1 MSIPPTDWMTDALC
15 AAHPGL
21 GWLNDPHLVGLG
33 EEATMAVVCS
43 RCPVVADCAAYVH
56 AVGITGG
63 FWAGHHRT
71 PDGPL
76 LPATAPAA
84 GDAA

>member
-1 MSIPPTDWMTDALC
+1 MSGPLDVTWMADAAC
-15 AAHPGL
+15 AHRPHL
-21 GWLNDPHLVGLG
+21 GWIKDPDQVDLA
-33 EEATMAVVCS
+33 EECTMAVICL
-43 RCPVVADCAAYVH
+43 RCPVLGDCAAYVD
-56 AVGITGG
+56 AAGITGG

-76 LPATAPAA
+76 LPLM